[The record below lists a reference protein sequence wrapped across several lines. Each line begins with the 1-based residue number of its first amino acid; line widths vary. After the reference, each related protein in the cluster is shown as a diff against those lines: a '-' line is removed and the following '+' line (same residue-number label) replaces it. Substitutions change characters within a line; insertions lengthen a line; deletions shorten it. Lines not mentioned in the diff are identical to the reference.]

1 MQFFSDI
8 LSKFSMGQRLIVL
21 FMLILSG
28 VITMVLPQYWELS
41 DCQAFEARIESL
53 ERNQQKLIATNDLL
67 QQKNY
72 ELNVA
77 ILKLDSLFT
86 HTVNRQRAVSRTITK
101 MSTDTVVVASA
112 IPAQKVITSDCEN
125 KFHKIVSDAVN
136 K

>member
-28 VITMVLPQYWELS
+28 VITMVLPQYWEVS
-41 DCQAFEARIESL
+41 DCQAFEARIQSL
-53 ERNQQKLIATNDLL
+53 ERNQQRLIETNDLL

-77 ILKLDSLFT
+77 ILKLDSLFSN
-86 HTVNRQRAVSRTITK
+86 TVNRERAMSRIYTK
-101 MSTDTVVVASA
+101 MSNDTVPISTAPPK
-112 IPAQKVITSDCEN
+112 IITSDCEN
-125 KFHKIVSDAVN
+125 KFHSIVHKAVN